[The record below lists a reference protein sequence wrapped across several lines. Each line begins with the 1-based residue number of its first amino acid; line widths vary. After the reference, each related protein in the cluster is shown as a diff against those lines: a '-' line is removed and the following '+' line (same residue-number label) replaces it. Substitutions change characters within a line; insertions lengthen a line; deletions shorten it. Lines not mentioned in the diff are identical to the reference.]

1 MRPIVQTRQLA
12 AADPNGIALDQLLG
26 AAGDLVLTGAALVD
40 ADGVAQLG
48 AQRQVEFESAG
59 NIATTVFTVYGTD
72 DSGAE
77 ITDTVTGISGN
88 TVATLLNFATVTRIA
103 ADTAFGTNVEVGTNA
118 IGASQIIP
126 LDQYISPFNVSLG
139 LAITG
144 TVDVTVEYTFDDV
157 FGDAP
162 GPFTWFDHPDLTNV
176 AANADGT
183 FISPVSACR
192 LLTNSGVG
200 EAVLRIVQAG
210 LT

>member
-12 AADPNGIALDQLLG
+12 AAVANGVAQDQQLG
-26 AAGDLVLTGAALVD
+26 AAGDLTLDGSLVD
-40 ADGVAQLG
+40 AAGVAQLG
-48 AQRQVEFESAG
+48 SQRQVIFESAG
-59 NIATTVFTVYGTD
+59 NIATVVFTITGTD
-72 DSGAE
+72 DSGAVISE
-77 ITDTVTGISGN
+77 DITGISAS
-88 TVATLLNFATVTRIA
+88 TVPTTLNYATVTQIA
-103 ADTAFGTNVEVGTNA
+103 ADAAFASDVEVGTNG
-118 IGASQIIP
+118 IGASQTVP

-162 GPFTWFDHPDLTNV
+162 GPFSWTDHPDLTNI
-176 AANADGT
+176 AADDDGT

-200 EAVLRIVQAG
+200 TAVLRIQQAG

>member
-12 AADPNGIALDQLLG
+12 AAVANGIAQDQQLG
-26 AAGDLVLTGAALVD
+26 AAGDLTLNGSLVD
-40 ADGVAQLG
+40 SDGVAQLG
-48 AQRQVEFESAG
+48 TQRQVAFESAG
-59 NIATTVFTVYGTD
+59 NIATVVFTITGTD
-72 DSGAE
+72 DQEQTISE
-77 ITDTVTGISGN
+77 TITGINGS
-88 TVATLLNFATVTRIA
+88 TVLTTLQYATVTQIA
-103 ADTAFGTNVEVGTNA
+103 ADAAFASDVEVGTTGV
-118 IGASQIIP
+118 GASSVVP

-139 LAITG
+139 VVITG

-162 GPFTWFDHPDLTNV
+162 GPFSWTDHPDLTNV
-176 AANADGT
+176 TADADGT